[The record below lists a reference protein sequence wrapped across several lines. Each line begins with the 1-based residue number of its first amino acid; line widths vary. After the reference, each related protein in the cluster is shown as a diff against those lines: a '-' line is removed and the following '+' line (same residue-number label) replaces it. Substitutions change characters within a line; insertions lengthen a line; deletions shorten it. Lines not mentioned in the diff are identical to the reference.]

1 MTSTTAAAAQ
11 LNKPVLKEGS
21 KGDAVKELQKLLL
34 DKGYY
39 DTCEQQASASV
50 IDGIFG
56 KSTTGAVRFFQVGV
70 FLTGDGIVGDRTW
83 RALFKGAPVDMPT
96 LTLGSTNTELVKI
109 VQQKLIFSDDYQ
121 GKIDGQFGAKT
132 ATAVKA
138 LQKRT
143 GLTVDGVVGERTW
156 FELSKVTSQVGGC

>member
-1 MTSTTAAAAQ
+1 MTSTTPQAAQ

-39 DTCEQQASASV
+39 DTCEKQADKSV

-56 KSTTGAVRFFQVGV
+56 KATTFAVRSFQAHV
-70 FLTGDGIVGDRTW
+70 FLPVDGVVGDRTW
-83 RALFKGAPVDMPT
+83 RALFKDAPVDMPN
-96 LTLGSTNTELVKI
+96 LALGSLNAELVKI
-109 VQQKLIFSDDYQ
+109 VQQQLTFSRDYQ
-121 GKIDGQFGAKT
+121 GKIDGQFSTKT
-132 ATAVKA
+132 LSAVKA

-143 GLTVDGVVGERTW
+143 GQPVDGVVGDRTW
-156 FELSKVTSQVGGC
+156 FELSKITNPEGGC